1 MWSSAVRVPYRRWT
15 DCRQGE
21 RRTIRPDL
29 RCDLLESRQ
38 LLSIGQAGASA
49 LVPPSPHVPAAQVSS
64 PLVAS
69 NVNASVS
76 NEASIA
82 NQNQLGTAGGADSA
96 QVGLLITNPA
106 TATAGLIAT
115 TETLTTN
122 PQSNVLGAN
131 STLTNL
137 SVSVLN
143 PADTS
148 TEAAIIDTQV
158 DSDAFLVPS
167 ATDLLDD
174 HLGRVFDPAAAFSGM
189 LGTGNGS
196 GSHVSGSQ
204 GSGSSAVS
212 SGPSAVSSFGQSA
225 PPGLKISTLSPAS
238 GDSVEPVQPG
248 APTAQPAAPTTVPQ
262 PAQPAGKAPESAPA
276 PQPAQP
282 AGKAPEPA
290 PAPQPAPPDGK
301 PPAPAASPSS
311 DQSGEQV
318 PAQETTRA
326 PQFSPVGRWD
336 IDAVL
341 ELTDVRALTRS
352 REGNMAQWDD
362 PLTRVDTSQRLAAC
376 FAAAMVAWGGYRRMM
391 HNDDRNRW

>member
-1 MWSSAVRVPYRRWT
+1 MWSSAIPVPNRRWT
-15 DCRQGE
+15 ACRHGE
-21 RRTIRPDL
+21 RPTIRPFL
-29 RCDLLESRQ
+29 HCDLLESRH
-38 LLSIGQAGASA
+38 LLSIGQVGAAA
-49 LVPPSPHVPAAQVSS
+49 LVPPSPDVPAAQVSS

-76 NEASIA
+76 SESSIA
-82 NQNQLGTAGGADSA
+82 NQTQLGTAGGADSA

-115 TETLTTN
+115 TATLTTN

-143 PADTS
+143 PDDTS

-174 HLGRVFDPAAAFSGM
+174 HLGKVFNPAATVSGM
-189 LGTGNGS
+189 LGAGNS
-196 GSHVSGSQ
+196 SGSQ
-204 GSGSSAVS
+204 GSHGSSSSVVS
-212 SGPSAVSSFGQSA
+212 SGPNAVSSLGQSA
-225 PPGLKISTLSPAS
+225 PPGLRISTLSSPS
-238 GDSVEPVQPG
+238 GESGEPVQPG

-262 PAQPAGKAPESAPA
+262 PAQPAGKAPEPAPA

-301 PPAPAASPSS
+301 PAAPAASPSP
-311 DQSGEQV
+311 DQSGEQI
-318 PAQETTRA
+318 PAQETAQA

-352 REGNMAQWDD
+352 REGNKAQLDD
-362 PLTRVDTSQRLAAC
+362 PLTRADTSQRLAAC
-376 FAAAMVAWGGYRRMM
+376 FAAVMVAWGGYRRMM
-391 HNDDRNRW
+391 QNDDRNRW

>member
-1 MWSSAVRVPYRRWT
+1 MWSSADRVPYRRWT

-38 LLSIGQAGASA
+38 LLSIGQAGATA

-76 NEASIA
+76 NESSIA

-115 TETLTTN
+115 TATLTTN

-143 PADTS
+143 PDDTS

-174 HLGRVFDPAAAFSGM
+174 HLGKVFDPAATVSGM
-189 LGTGNGS
+189 RGAGNSS
-196 GSHVSGSQ
+196 GSQGSQ
-204 GSGSSAVS
+204 GSGSSTVS
-212 SGPSAVSSFGQSA
+212 SGPSAGSNFGQSA
-225 PPGLKISTLSPAS
+225 PPGLRISTLSSPS
-238 GDSVEPVQPG
+238 GESGEPVQPG
-248 APTAQPAAPTTVPQ
+248 APTAQPAAPTTAPQ
-262 PAQPAGKAPESAPA
+262 PAQPAGKAPEQAPA

-282 AGKAPEPA
+282 AGKAPEQA
-290 PAPQPAPPDGK
+290 PAPQQPAQPEGK
-301 PPAPAASPSS
+301 QPAPAASPSP

-318 PAQETTRA
+318 PAQETAQA

-336 IDAVL
+336 IDAAL

-352 REGNMAQWDD
+352 LEDNKAQWDD
-362 PLTRVDTSQRLAAC
+362 PLTRADTSQRLAAC
-376 FAAAMVAWGGYRRMM
+376 FAAVMVAWGGYRRMM
-391 HNDDRNRW
+391 QNDDRNRW

>member
-21 RRTIRPDL
+21 RPTIRPVL
-29 RCDLLESRQ
+29 RCDLLESRH
-38 LLSIGQAGASA
+38 LLSIGQAGAAA
-49 LVPPSPHVPAAQVSS
+49 LVPPSPDVPAAQVAS

-76 NEASIA
+76 SATSIA

-106 TATAGLIAT
+106 TATAGLVAT
-115 TETLTTN
+115 TAPLTTN
-122 PQSNVLGAN
+122 PQSNALGAN

-137 SVSVLN
+137 SVSALN
-143 PADTS
+143 PDQTS

-167 ATDLLDD
+167 TTDLLDD
-174 HLGRVFDPAAAFSGM
+174 HLGKVFEPAATFSGM
-189 LGTGNGS
+189 RGAGNSS
-196 GSHVSGSQ
+196 GSQGSGSQ
-204 GSGSSAVS
+204 GSGSSSFS
-212 SGPSAVSSFGQSA
+212 SGPSAVSNFGQSA
-225 PPGLKISTLSPAS
+225 PPGLRISTLSSPS
-238 GDSVEPVQPG
+238 GESGEPVQPG
-248 APTAQPAAPTTVPQ
+248 AGIPAAQPAAPTTVPQ
-262 PAQPAGKAPESAPA
+262 TAQPAEKAPEPAPA

-301 PPAPAASPSS
+301 PAASPSP

-318 PAQETTRA
+318 PARETAQA
-326 PQFSPVGRWD
+326 PQISPVDRWD
-336 IDAVL
+336 IDAAL

-352 REGNMAQWDD
+352 REGNKAQWDD
-362 PLTRVDTSQRLAAC
+362 PLTRAETSQRLAAC
-376 FAAAMVAWGGYRRMM
+376 FAAVMVAWGGYRRMM
-391 HNDDRNRW
+391 NNEDRNRW

>member
-1 MWSSAVRVPYRRWT
+1 MWSSAVRVPYRPWT
-15 DCRQGE
+15 DCRKGE

-38 LLSIGQAGASA
+38 LLSIGQAGATA

-76 NEASIA
+76 NESSIA

-115 TETLTTN
+115 TATLTTN
-122 PQSNVLGAN
+122 PQSNVLGTN
-131 STLTNL
+131 STLTDL
-137 SVSVLN
+137 SVSALN
-143 PADTS
+143 PDDTS

-174 HLGRVFDPAAAFSGM
+174 HLGKVFHPAATLSGV
-189 LGTGNGS
+189 TGS
-196 GSHVSGSQ
+196 GNSSGSQ
-204 GSGSSAVS
+204 GSLGSGSSTAS
-212 SGPSAVSSFGQSA
+212 SGPSAVSNFGQSA
-225 PPGLKISTLSPAS
+225 PPGLRISTLSSAS
-238 GDSVEPVQPG
+238 GESGEPVQPG

-262 PAQPAGKAPESAPA
+262 PAQPAGKAPEQAPA
-276 PQPAQP
+276 PQPTEP
-282 AGKAPEPA
+282 AGKAPEQV
-290 PAPQPAPPDGK
+290 PAPQPAPPEGK
-301 PPAPAASPSS
+301 QPAPAASPSP

-318 PAQETTRA
+318 PAQETAQA
-326 PQFSPVGRWD
+326 PQSSPVSRWD
-336 IDAVL
+336 IDGAL
-341 ELTDVRALTRS
+341 ALTDVRALTGS
-352 REGNMAQWDD
+352 LEGNKAQLDD
-362 PLTRVDTSQRLAAC
+362 PLTRADTSQRLAAC
-376 FAAAMVAWGGYRRMM
+376 FAAAMVAWGGYRRRM
-391 HNDDRNRW
+391 HDDDRNRW

>member
-1 MWSSAVRVPYRRWT
+1 MLSSAVRVPYRRWT

-21 RRTIRPDL
+21 RRTIRPVL

-38 LLSIGQAGASA
+38 LLSIGQAGAAA

-69 NVNASVS
+69 NVSASVS
-76 NEASIA
+76 NESSIA

-115 TETLTTN
+115 SATLTTN
-122 PQSNVLGAN
+122 PQSNVLGTN
-131 STLTNL
+131 STLTDL
-137 SVSVLN
+137 SVSALN
-143 PADTS
+143 PEDTS

-174 HLGRVFDPAAAFSGM
+174 HLGRVFDPAATFSGM
-189 LGTGNGS
+189 RGAGNS
-196 GSHVSGSQ
+196 SGSQ
-204 GSGSSAVS
+204 GSGSSTVS
-212 SGPSAVSSFGQSA
+212 SGPSAGSNFGQSA
-225 PPGLKISTLSPAS
+225 PPGLRISTLSSPS
-238 GDSVEPVQPG
+238 GESGEPVQPG
-248 APTAQPAAPTTVPQ
+248 APTAQPAAPTT
-262 PAQPAGKAPESAPA
+262 A

-282 AGKAPEPA
+282 AGKAPEQA
-290 PAPQPAPPDGK
+290 PAPQPAPPEGK
-301 PPAPAASPSS
+301 QPAPAASPSP

-318 PAQETTRA
+318 PAQETAQA

-336 IDAVL
+336 IDAAL

-352 REGNMAQWDD
+352 LEDNKAQWDE
-362 PLTRVDTSQRLAAC
+362 PLTRADTSQRLAAC

>member
-1 MWSSAVRVPYRRWT
+1 
-15 DCRQGE
+15 
-21 RRTIRPDL
+21 
-29 RCDLLESRQ
+29 
-38 LLSIGQAGASA
+38 
-49 LVPPSPHVPAAQVSS
+49 
-64 PLVAS
+64 
-69 NVNASVS
+69 
-76 NEASIA
+76 
-82 NQNQLGTAGGADSA
+82 LGTAGGADSA

-115 TETLTTN
+115 TATLTTN
-122 PQSNVLGAN
+122 PQSNALGAN

-143 PADTS
+143 PDDTS

-174 HLGRVFDPAAAFSGM
+174 HLGRVFDPAATVSGM
-189 LGTGNGS
+189 RGAGNSS
-196 GSHVSGSQ
+196 GSQGPGSQ
-204 GSGSSAVS
+204 GSGSSAFS
-212 SGPSAVSSFGQSA
+212 SGPSAVSNFGQSA
-225 PPGLKISTLSPAS
+225 QPGFKISTLSSPS
-238 GDSVEPVQPG
+238 GESVEPVQPG
-248 APTAQPAAPTTVPQ
+248 APTAQPAAPTAV
-262 PAQPAGKAPESAPA
+262 

-290 PAPQPAPPDGK
+290 PAPQPAQPAGKVLEPAPAPQPAPPDE
-301 PPAPAASPSS
+301 PPAPAASPSP
-311 DQSGEQV
+311 DQSGEPI
-318 PAQETTRA
+318 PAQA

-352 REGNMAQWDD
+352 REGNKAQLDD
-362 PLTRVDTSQRLAAC
+362 PLTRADTSQRLAAC
-376 FAAAMVAWGGYRRMM
+376 FAAVMVAWGGYRRMM

>member
-1 MWSSAVRVPYRRWT
+1 MWSSAIPVPNRRWT
-15 DCRQGE
+15 TCRHGK
-21 RRTIRPDL
+21 RPTIRPGL

-38 LLSIGQAGASA
+38 LLSIGQSGAAA
-49 LVPPSPHVPAAQVSS
+49 LVPPSPDVPLAQVSS

-69 NVNASVS
+69 NVNTSVS
-76 NEASIA
+76 SEASIA
-82 NQNQLGTAGGADSA
+82 NQNQLSTAGGADSA

-115 TETLTTN
+115 TATLTTN

-174 HLGRVFDPAAAFSGM
+174 HLGKVFDPAATFSGM
-189 LGTGNGS
+189 RGAGS
-196 GSHVSGSQ
+196 SSGSQ
-204 GSGSSAVS
+204 GPGSQGSSSSAFS
-212 SGPSAVSSFGQSA
+212 SGPSAVSNFGRSA
-225 PPGLKISTLSPAS
+225 PPGFKISTLSSPS
-238 GDSVEPVQPG
+238 GESGEPVQPG
-248 APTAQPAAPTTVPQ
+248 AGIPAAQPAAPTTVPQ
-262 PAQPAGKAPESAPA
+262 PAQPAGKTPEPAPA

-301 PPAPAASPSS
+301 PAASPSP
-311 DQSGEQV
+311 DQSGEPI
-318 PAQETTRA
+318 PAQA
-326 PQFSPVGRWD
+326 PQFSPVGRRD

-352 REGNMAQWDD
+352 REGNMAQLDD
-362 PLTRVDTSQRLAAC
+362 LLTRADTSQRLVAC

>member
-1 MWSSAVRVPYRRWT
+1 MWSSAVRVPNRRWT

-21 RRTIRPDL
+21 RRTVRPDL

-38 LLSIGQAGASA
+38 LLSIGQAGATA

-69 NVNASVS
+69 SVS
-76 NEASIA
+76 SESSIA

-115 TETLTTN
+115 TATLTTN
-122 PQSNVLGAN
+122 PQSNVLGTN
-131 STLTNL
+131 STLTDL
-137 SVSVLN
+137 SVSALN
-143 PADTS
+143 PDDTS

-174 HLGRVFDPAAAFSGM
+174 HLGKVFNPAATLSGM
-189 LGTGNGS
+189 PGAGNS
-196 GSHVSGSQ
+196 SGSQ
-204 GSGSSAVS
+204 GSQQASGSSTAS
-212 SGPSAVSSFGQSA
+212 SGPSAVSNFGQSA
-225 PPGLKISTLSPAS
+225 PPGIRISTLSSPS
-238 GDSVEPVQPG
+238 GESGEPVQPG
-248 APTAQPAAPTTVPQ
+248 APTAQPAAPTT
-262 PAQPAGKAPESAPA
+262 A

-282 AGKAPEPA
+282 AGKAPEQA
-290 PAPQPAPPDGK
+290 PAPQPAPPAGK
-301 PPAPAASPSS
+301 APEQAPAPQPAPPEGKQPAPAASPSP